1 MIMAADLAIKEPC
14 RVATT
19 ANVSSLSTLLTVDGV
34 TVAAGDRVLVRAQST
49 ATQNGI
55 YVAASGAWS
64 RATDFDGAGE
74 VAGGTQVFVT
84 SGTRFADS
92 SWRVTGNGAVTP
104 GSSAIAFDPEFLQAG
119 TGAVPR
125 SAALKLAEAPITPED
140 FGAVG
145 DGDLPP
151 GSATDDT
158 AAVQAAMNAAAA
170 EGRPLYLKKMY
181 KVTDTIT
188 WQKEGDSQAPIIFGD
203 GRLTSGLKPYGI
215 DGPVLRVDGS
225 SILPYTYA
233 RGGWL
238 HDFRIFPGFVN
249 GENRGGGFFDSGDD
263 TTGIELIGFLHGII
277 ERVEVHGLTGTAIAA
292 PRRTDLETPNFEYPP
307 GSGLHPAGYNSDG
320 YQTAGEIK
328 ECDLRHNGGWGVD
341 GDAGLGCTLSLY
353 DNNIIYNEK
362 GGVRLGGGAWR
373 IIRNAI
379 AANGSPEHGG
389 GGILVDR
396 MNATPHTPEIYN
408 NEIDSNYIYGI
419 DLRACSDP
427 RIIQN
432 RFNASKAIWTDDPF
446 IRPLVGVRAGFLD
459 GSAVGG
465 LQAEQNEFRTK
476 LTGSDPDSAFTGWQ
490 LDTGSGHVGD
500 FDIMKS
506 LFNSSS
512 ANLTKYAKGGGGRL
526 EPVITAGVITGATV
540 PSGFGGKGYS
550 GTVPVVAV
558 GSGSGFVGTATLT
571 GDAVSGVTIGNGGS
585 GYDPDTQL
593 VVRPPEL
600 QGFNM
605 NDSIR
610 IRELGYPKNTG
621 GQMSFMARVSSGNIA
636 AASASLASKKI
647 VFNSDVGDY
656 AAIYDPSTGET
667 TIPFPGNYLVSVTL
681 RADLGAAGNV
691 NLWAY
696 VDGFE
701 ELKETHRV
709 DAAGDN
715 SFTLNGIIYLGGT
728 GQKLTIHADNSTGS
742 AKAMTGGVACNRL
755 SITLVG

>member
-19 ANVSSLSTLLTVDGV
+19 GNLASLSTLLTVDGV
-34 TVAAGDRVLVRAQST
+34 ALSSGDRVLVRAQTT

-55 YVAASGAWS
+55 YIAASGSWT

-92 SWRVTGNGAVTP
+92 AWRVSGNGAVTP
-104 GSSAIAFDPEFLQAG
+104 GSSAIGFDPEFMVSG

-140 FGAVG
+140 FGAAG
-145 DGDLPP
+145 DGHLPP

-158 AAVQAAMNAAAA
+158 IAVRAAMAAAAA
-170 EGRPLYLKKMY
+170 EGRPLYLKNMY
-181 KVTDTIT
+181 MVTGTIE
-188 WQKEGDSQAPIIFGD
+188 WLKEGDSQGPIIFGD
-203 GRLTSGLKPYGI
+203 GRLTSGLKPYGV
-215 DGPVLRVDGS
+215 DGPVLRLDGS
-225 SILPYTYA
+225 SPAPYKFA

-249 GENRGGGFFDSGDD
+249 GTDRGGGFYDSGDD
-263 TTGIELIGFLHGII
+263 TTGIELIGFLHGCI
-277 ERVEVHGLTGTAIAA
+277 ERVEIHGLTGSAIVV
-292 PRRTDLETPNFEYPP
+292 PRRLDLESPIFEET
-307 GSGLHPAGYNSDG
+307 GYNSDG
-320 YQTAGEIK
+320 YQTVAEVK
-328 ECDLRHNGGWGVD
+328 QCDLRHNGGWGVD
-341 GDAGLGCTLSLY
+341 GDSGFACTLSVF
-353 DNNIIYNEK
+353 DSHIVYNEK

-379 AANGSPEHGG
+379 ASNGSPTHGG
-389 GGILVDR
+389 GGILIER
-396 MNATPHTPEIYN
+396 MNGTPHTPEILN
-408 NEIDSNYIYGI
+408 NEIDGNYIYGVDI
-419 DLRACSDP
+419 QTCYDP
-427 RIIQN
+427 RLIQN
-432 RFNASKAIWTDDPF
+432 RFNAHNGIWEEDAV
-446 IRPLVGVRAGFLD
+446 IRPLVGVRAGFTEYPVYDLH
-459 GSAVGG
+459 
-465 LQAEQNEFRTK
+465 AEQNEFRTK
-476 LTGSDPDSAFTGWQ
+476 LALTTPDAAFTAWQ
-490 LDTGSGHVGD
+490 LGSGLGSGGFRD
-500 FDIMKS
+500 MDILQS
-506 LFNSSS
+506 LFTESTT
-512 ANLTKYAKGGGGRL
+512 NLTKYARGGGAIL
-526 EPVITAGVITGATV
+526 EPIVSSGVITGVTV
-540 PSGFGGKGYS
+540 IEGGQGYSDTIPIIAFDGGGSGFVATATLSGGGAVTGATITNGGTGYS
-550 GTVPVVAV
+550 GTTTKLAV
-558 GSGSGFVGTATLT
+558 K
-571 GDAVSGVTIGNGGS
+571 
-585 GYDPDTQL
+585 
-593 VVRPPEL
+593 PPEL

-610 IRELGYPKNTG
+610 IHEFGYPKYTG
-621 GQMSFMARVSSGNIA
+621 GQISFMARQSSGNIA

-647 VFNSDVGDY
+647 IFGTEVGDF
-656 AAIYDPSTGET
+656 AGIYDPTTGET
-667 TIPFPGNYLVSVTL
+667 TIPFPGNYLVGVSL

-715 SFTLNGIIYLGGT
+715 SFTLSGIICLGGT

-742 AKAMTGGVACNRL
+742 AKATTGGSPCNRL

>member
-1 MIMAADLAIKEPC
+1 MAADLAIKEPC

-19 ANVSSLSTLLTVDGV
+19 ANIASLSTLLAVDGV
-34 TVAAGDRVLVRAQST
+34 TVSAGDRVLVRAQST
-49 ATQNGI
+49 ASQNGI

-84 SGTRFADS
+84 SGTLFADS
-92 SWRVTGNGAVTP
+92 SWRVAGNGAVTP

-125 SAALKLAEAPITPED
+125 SAARKLAEAPITPED
-140 FGAVG
+140 FGAAG
-145 DGDLPP
+145 DGHLPP

-158 AAVQAAMNAAAA
+158 AAVQAAMDAAAT

-203 GRLTSGLKPYGI
+203 GRLTSGLKPYGV
-215 DGPVLRVDGS
+215 DGPVLRIDGS
-225 SILPYTYA
+225 SLAPYKFA

-249 GENRGGGFFDSGDD
+249 GVDRGEGFYDSGDD
-263 TTGIELIGFLHGII
+263 TTGIELIGFLYGSI
-277 ERVEVHGLTGTAIAA
+277 ERVEVQGLTGTAIAA
-292 PRRTDLETPNFEYPP
+292 PRRTDLESPTYAPT
-307 GSGLHPAGYNSDG
+307 GYNSDG
-320 YQTAGEIK
+320 YQTVGEMK

-341 GDAGLGCTLSLY
+341 GGSGIGCTLSLY
-353 DNNIIYNEK
+353 DNNIILNEK

-379 AANGSPEHGG
+379 AWNGSPEHGG
-389 GGILVDR
+389 GGILVDQI
-396 MNATPHTPEIYN
+396 NGTPHTPEIYN
-408 NEIDSNYIYGI
+408 NEIDGNYIYGI
-419 DLRACSDP
+419 DMPACSDP
-427 RIIQN
+427 RIMQN
-432 RFNASKAIWTDDPF
+432 RFNAHNAIWTGDPF

-459 GSAVGG
+459 GFAVVG

-476 LTGSDPDSAFTGWQ
+476 LSGSDPDTAFTAWQ
-490 LDTGSGHVGD
+490 LDSGSGRVGD
-500 FDIMKS
+500 VDLIKS
-506 LFNSSS
+506 LFTAST
-512 ANLTKYAKGGGGRL
+512 ANLTKYAKGGGARL
-526 EPVITAGVITGATV
+526 EPVITAGVITGATL

-558 GSGSGFVGTATLT
+558 GGGGSGFAGTAALT
-571 GDAVSGVTIGNGGS
+571 GDAVSGATISNGGS
-585 GYDPDTQL
+585 GYGAGTKL

-600 QGFNM
+600 QGLNM

-610 IRELGYPKNTG
+610 IRELGYPKYTG
-621 GQMSFMARVSSGNIA
+621 GQMSFMARLSSGNIA

-647 VFNSDVGDY
+647 IFGAEAGDF
-656 AAIYDPSTGET
+656 AAIYDPTTGET
-667 TIPFPGNYLVSVTL
+667 TIPFPGNYLVSVSL

-715 SFTLNGIIYLGGT
+715 SFTLSGIILLGGS

-742 AKAMTGGVACNRL
+742 AKAMTGGLACNRL
-755 SITLVG
+755 SVTLVG